1 MSDANRRDARV
12 DRGPPGEAMPAAT
25 RRQHAAA
32 GGAGP
37 CLAMRDVSFAWH
49 ARGTAVLEIAR
60 FEVGTG
66 EKVFVRGPSGCGK
79 TTLLSLLG
87 GVVTPQRGEVI
98 LLDTRI
104 DGLRGSARDRFRAA
118 HIGIIFQMFNL
129 IPYLSMVEN
138 VMLPC
143 EFSARRRDRS
153 QARCGSVHEDA
164 LRLLA
169 DLELADAALLDRPV
183 TELSVGQQQRVA
195 AARALIGT
203 PEVVIADEPTSS
215 LDADTKERFVE
226 LLFRECEDSGATL
239 VFVSHDAALGAL
251 FDRSVSLEEL
261 NAAPRRADAAPRR

>member
-1 MSDANRRDARV
+1 MARPAPRERAGSSDCLRVKDA
-12 DRGPPGEAMPAAT
+12 
-25 RRQHAAA
+25 
-32 GGAGP
+32 
-37 CLAMRDVSFAWH
+37 SFAWNP
-49 ARGTAVLEIAR
+49 RTGPVLDIAE
-60 FEVGTG
+60 FQVLAA
-66 EKVFVRGPSGCGK
+66 EKVFIRGPSGCGK

-87 GVVTPQRGEVI
+87 GVITPQRGEVS
-98 LLDTRI
+98 LLGTRV
-104 DGLRGSARDRFRAA
+104 DKLRGAERDRFRAA

-143 EFSARRRDRS
+143 QFSPRRRERS
-153 QARCGSVHEDA
+153 RSRCGSVRADA
-164 LRLLA
+164 LRLLS
-169 DLELADAALLDRPV
+169 DLELTGSSLLDRQV

-195 AARALIGT
+195 AARALVGA

-226 LLFRECEDSGATL
+226 LLFRECDDSGATL

-261 NAAPRRADAAPRR
+261 NAAGGETAR